1 MAHDTMAFGLA
12 NLLAASDVVVSN
24 SLVRSWCTSRTDCR
38 LFLLAARLTKGLSM
52 GRIPE
57 ELRRIIAANIRA
69 ERMKKYPGRGGGK
82 RCAEAFGVTPQQWS
96 PWERG
101 TRSPDEFRLRQLA
114 EFFGVTVEHLRCDH
128 SPPDNKPNEIDP
140 AASEPRFF
148 EPSLQGAAGSESE
161 IVWQVQRMYSGV
173 AKNGLRLHVS
183 FNIMLAKDVL
193 LFLASSQGTHSP

>member
-1 MAHDTMAFGLA
+1 MGLT
-12 NLLAASDVVVSN
+12 LGLPP
-24 SLVRSWCTSRTDCR
+24 
-38 LFLLAARLTKGLSM
+38 FLLAARLTKGLSM

-69 ERMKKYPGRGGGK
+69 ERMKKYPGWGGGK

-128 SPPDNKPNEIDP
+128 SPS
-140 AASEPRFF
+140 AASGPRFL
-148 EPSLQGAAGSESE
+148 EPSLHGGACTESE
-161 IVWQVQRMYSGV
+161 VVWKLQRIYSGV
-173 AKNGLRLHVS
+173 ANNGLRVHVS
-183 FNIMLAKDVL
+183 LNLVL
-193 LFLASSQGTHSP
+193 SKEAGREV